1 MQRVTNEL
9 GEMTLIFSWNVCE
22 QVILVDMETKE
33 IQNLKIIFQYKS
45 KVSDTSYASGTQK
58 KTAIGYPAILYKC
71 CVIWTLLFFS
81 TQLKI
86 IFNIWASTL

>member
-1 MQRVTNEL
+1 MNLEKWLLFFPRMSANKS
-9 GEMTLIFSWNVCE
+9 F
-22 QVILVDMETKE
+22 LVDMEAKE
-33 IQNLKIIFQYKS
+33 IQNLKIIFQHKS

>member
-1 MQRVTNEL
+1 MNLEKWL
-9 GEMTLIFSWNVCE
+9 LFFPGMSANKSF
-22 QVILVDMETKE
+22 LVDMETKE
-33 IQNLKIIFQYKS
+33 IQHLKIIFQYKS